1 MMSSTARILH
11 IYVLL
16 VGVLCTLV
24 ANAFTL
30 LTASSSSP
38 SCSPSIQQLRQCQF
52 QWRHYL
58 SSSSSDGSN
67 NNSEIVPESTQ
78 TEEEKAEAVGNL
90 VENDEWMGLT
100 LELSELVRVAVIE
113 DIKKNTR
120 EFLGKD
126 DYVPGDMSRE
136 VDKRVKNAVAEMRG
150 KEVSFD
156 PSI

>member
-1 MMSSTARILH
+1 M
-11 IYVLL
+11 
-16 VGVLCTLV
+16 
-24 ANAFTL
+24 
-30 LTASSSSP
+30 
-38 SCSPSIQQLRQCQF
+38 
-52 QWRHYL
+52 
-58 SSSSSDGSN
+58 SSSSDGSSN
-67 NNSEIVPESTQ
+67 NNSESTVPSEPPLQ

-150 KEVSFD
+150 KEVSLD
-156 PSI
+156 PSN